1 MSDFSQGPLVE
12 PEGVNAG
19 SAEALDEDGTP
30 PPPDAAVAAGDPD
43 HDDPD
48 AVPRDRDL
56 LGPRHR
62 DLLGAAEPQE
72 EPGGDAGSID

>member
-1 MSDFSQGPLVE
+1 MSDFSQGLVE

-19 SAEALDEDGTP
+19 SAEALDEDGSP

-56 LGPRHR
+56 LG
-62 DLLGAAEPQE
+62 AALPQE
-72 EPGGDAGSID
+72 EPGGDAGSMG

>member
-1 MSDFSQGPLVE
+1 MNDFSQGPLVE

-19 SAEALDEDGTP
+19 SAEALDEDAAP
-30 PPPDAAVAAGDPD
+30 PPPDAAVAVGDPD

-56 LGPRHR
+56 LGS
-62 DLLGAAEPQE
+62 AEPQQ
-72 EPGGDAGSID
+72 EPGADAGSMG

>member
-1 MSDFSQGPLVE
+1 MNDLSEGPLVE

-19 SAEALDEDGTP
+19 SAAALDEDAAPQP
-30 PPPDAAVAAGDPD
+30 PEPVSAAGDPD

-56 LGPRHR
+56 LGAVELP
-62 DLLGAAEPQE
+62 E
-72 EPGGDAGSID
+72 EPGQDAGSMG

>member
-12 PEGVNAG
+12 PDGVTAG
-19 SAEALDEDGTP
+19 PADEDGSP
-30 PPPDAAVAAGDPD
+30 PPPDAAVAARDPD

-56 LGPRHR
+56 LGAAPPR
-62 DLLGAAEPQE
+62 E
-72 EPGGDAGSID
+72 EPGGDAGSTG